1 MTAGNHF
8 ELDMSLDLIMEVAM
22 SSLQRSKEEG

>member
-1 MTAGNHF
+1 MTAGNPF
-8 ELDMSLDLIMEVAM
+8 ALDMALELMMELAM